1 MRRCLNP
8 KENEMLFDVLMLF
21 AGAIIGAAGW
31 QFYTARKA
39 TKAQD
44 AAQKDATP

>member
-1 MRRCLNP
+1 MRRCLNL

-39 TKAQD
+39 GKAQD
-44 AAQKDATP
+44 AVQKDATP